1 MKVKLTLQ
9 STEIKPNEFNLS
21 KLPAKIGRG
30 KEATLRLIHPQV
42 SRLHCELF
50 EEAGELHVRDL
61 ASLNGTFV
69 DEERVDDFVPIPS
82 GAKLMLGS
90 IEFQVLCGDDV
101 DRLPPPGDAGVAS
114 DAAQPAEAGEPIE
127 ELEMADDQDEAGAAP
142 ADDTGTVDLDW
153 LLAPDGASGAA
164 VSSPAATNSQ
174 AAKNSPAAKPQ
185 PAAKPAQAV
194 QPPAAMPKPAAPKP
208 AAPKPAATE
217 PLEPPAEQAP
227 AANAE
232 AEDLDDFFKS
242 IM

>member
-9 STEIKPNEFNLS
+9 SAEIKPNEFNLS

-50 EEAGELHVRDL
+50 EEAGELRVRDL

-69 DEERVDDFVPIPS
+69 DEERVDDFVAVPS
-82 GAKLMLGS
+82 GAKLMIGS

-101 DRLPPPGDAGVAS
+101 DRLLPPDDALAGDAAV
-114 DAAQPAEAGEPIE
+114 PAEAAEPIA

-164 VSSPAATNSQ
+164 VASGAAMPSPALNPA
-174 AAKNSPAAKPQ
+174 AAKNVAAAKPQ
-185 PAAKPAQAV
+185 PDAVKPAQAV
-194 QPPAAMPKPAAPKP
+194 QPLAAGPKPAAPP
-208 AAPKPAATE
+208 SRQR
-217 PLEPPAEQAP
+217 LSRQCR
-227 AANAE
+227 
-232 AEDLDDFFKS
+232 S
-242 IM
+242 RQ